1 MRFSRLSWRLAAV
14 CALGLAGISGCGGD
28 GPPQEGAR
36 TFQMPGSAP
45 ESAPGA
51 ASSPAPTAEPAQLAA
66 NSSGP
71 VPADR
76 YFRGVDHPM
85 PGPDSATPLG
95 ATTSATPRAA
105 GEELEQLAKSTR
117 GRFTLG
123 RDKSDGRDQSDS
135 DGQRES
141 RFYDSADSMT
151 DFNTE
156 AYDAI
161 TENAFQRTIDQPL
174 STFSVDVDTASY
186 ANVRRFLNM
195 GQLPPAGAVRIEEL
209 VNYFTYDDAPPTNA
223 EPFAVHAE
231 TAGCPWNPAHRL
243 VRFGLKGKVIEN
255 QKRPLS
261 NLVFLLDVSGS
272 MNEPNKLPLVKE
284 SLRLLTQQLGENDR
298 VAIVV
303 YAGASGLAL
312 PSISG
317 KEQSAIGEALDRL
330 AAGGSTNGG
339 EGIALAYRVAEE
351 HKIPGG
357 VNRVIL
363 CTDGDFNVGVTN
375 RSDLV
380 QMVEQHAKAGVFLS
394 VLGYG
399 MGNLKDSTME
409 QLADKGNGNYAY
421 IDTINEAKK
430 VLVEQMSGTLVT
442 IAKDVKIQIEFN
454 PRMVAGYRLLGY
466 ENRMLAA
473 QDFKDDTKDAG
484 EIGAGHTV
492 TALYELIPTG
502 SDAGGVVAVDPLRY
516 QQAAAL
522 TDAASSNEM
531 LTLKL
536 RYKHPD
542 GQTSDEIR
550 FTLKDTGLE
559 FSRASAN
566 LRFAASVA
574 AFGMLLRNSQHK
586 GEATL
591 PAVAEWAATAVGDD
605 PNGYR
610 QEFLELIHKAGTLQR
625 VSMR

>member
-28 GPPQEGAR
+28 GPPQEGAQTIR
-36 TFQMPGSAP
+36 MPVSAP
-45 ESAPGA
+45 EA
-51 ASSPAPTAEPAQLAA
+51 ASSPVPTAEPAQFTAA
-66 NSSGP
+66 SSQP
-71 VPADR
+71 VPAD
-76 YFRGVDHPM
+76 YHFRGADHPM
-85 PGPDSATPLG
+85 PAPDSPDRFDATKPG
-95 ATTSATPRAA
+95 APHARA
-105 GEELEQLAKSTR
+105 EERAKSPR
-117 GRFTLG
+117 GRFVLG
-123 RDKSDGRDQSDS
+123 RKMLDS
-135 DGQRES
+135 DGELES
-141 RFYDSADSMT
+141 RFFDSADSTT
-151 DFNTE
+151 DLNTE

-255 QKRPLS
+255 QKRPRS

-284 SLRLLTQQLGENDR
+284 SLRLLTQQLGENNR

-317 KEQSAIGEALDRL
+317 SEQSAIGEALDRL

-380 QMVEQHAKAGVFLS
+380 QLVEQHAKAGVFLS

-502 SDAGGVVAVDPLRY
+502 SDAGGVIAVDPLRY

-591 PAVAEWAATAVGDD
+591 PAVSEWAATAVGDD